1 MFVREARNT
10 SLCVGL
16 RWGMLSKNRWKNKE
30 VRNMKL
36 KNLGVY
42 ALPDGR
48 EFVVEMF
55 QGGKWR
61 LFSRHVWTL
70 AGHAGYQVNDDG
82 YLVSHGKTL
91 KWRVENLIDTGV
103 REKYPKPNHVL

>member
-1 MFVREARNT
+1 
-10 SLCVGL
+10 
-16 RWGMLSKNRWKNKE
+16 
-30 VRNMKL
+30 MKL

-82 YLVSHGKTL
+82 YLVCHGKTL